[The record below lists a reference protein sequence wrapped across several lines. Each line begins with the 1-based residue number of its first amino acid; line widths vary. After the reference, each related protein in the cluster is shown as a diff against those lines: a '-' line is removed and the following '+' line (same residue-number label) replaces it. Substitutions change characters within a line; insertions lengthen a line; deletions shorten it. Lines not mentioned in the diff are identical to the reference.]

1 MEAAKLKYP
10 LKVRA
15 GYTLLRIGSIL
26 LFLFA
31 TAMAA
36 FLVLALVV
44 GTEQALL
51 REPETI
57 VSIVLDFIVVLFYI
71 GAGIAGL
78 NYAAHRKF
86 LVWVVAFA
94 AFFFLFI
101 FLYRTIEI
109 VVRFVE
115 GRGSPDDIVEIILT
129 FFTQTIY
136 FVGWHLS
143 KDYFED

>member
-31 TAMAA
+31 AGMAS

-44 GTEQALL
+44 GIREPAFS
-51 REPETI
+51 EPETI
-57 VSIVLDFIVVLFYI
+57 VSIVLDFFVVLFYI

-78 NYAAHRKF
+78 NFAAHRKF

-101 FLYRTIEI
+101 FLYRAIEI

-115 GRGSPDDIVEIILT
+115 GKGNVDDIVEIILT

>member
-1 MEAAKLKYP
+1 MSTAKVKYP

-26 LFLFA
+26 LFLFGSA
-31 TAMAA
+31 IAA
-36 FLVLALVV
+36 FLALALFA
-44 GTEQALL
+44 GIEENFI
-51 REPETI
+51 RNPEII
-57 VSIVLDFIVVLFYI
+57 VSIVLDFFVVLFYFA
-71 GAGIAGL
+71 AGIAGL
-78 NYAAHRKF
+78 NFAAHRKF
-86 LVWVVAFA
+86 LVWLVAFA

-115 GRGSPDDIVEIILT
+115 GRGTVDDIVEIILT

-136 FVGWHLS
+136 FVGWHIS